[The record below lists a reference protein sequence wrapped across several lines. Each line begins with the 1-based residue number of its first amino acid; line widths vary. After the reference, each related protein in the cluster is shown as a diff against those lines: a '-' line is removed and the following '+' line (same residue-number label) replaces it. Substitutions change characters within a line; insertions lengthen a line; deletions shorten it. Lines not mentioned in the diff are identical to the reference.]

1 LDLVCPSTFVRLGP
15 RLASA
20 FGDCYRRVMGLV
32 RAEDMIVRWPLHG
45 WTGRSF
51 HSATMTFTHWDIAAD
66 AVPLYEHHHPHEEVW
81 HVVEG
86 EIALTIAG
94 VEKIVRA
101 GMAAVVPSD
110 TLHSATPCG
119 PCKAIVAD
127 WPLRAQL
134 PGERPLH

>member
-1 LDLVCPSTFVRLGP
+1 
-15 RLASA
+15 
-20 FGDCYRRVMGLV
+20 MGIV
-32 RAEDMIVRWPLHG
+32 GAEDMIVRRPLDG
-45 WTGRSF
+45 WAGRSF

-94 VEKIVRA
+94 VEEIVRA

-110 TLHSATPCG
+110 TSHSAMARG

-127 WPLRAQL
+127 WPQRADL
-134 PGERPLH
+134 PGERRLH